1 MSDLMRGDRVS
12 WDGDT
17 WTVEMCGCEVEV
29 MPDGSEG
36 PELVLIENH
45 DRGRFTVRE
54 SEVTVTAWA
63 PTPTARQGDESR
75 PQ

>member
-1 MSDLMRGDRVS
+1 MTNLMRGDLVS

-17 WTVEMCGCEVEV
+17 WTVEMCGCECEA
-29 MPDGSEG
+29 MADGSMG
-36 PELVLIENH
+36 PELVQVANAT
-45 DRGRFTVRE
+45 RGLYTVRE

-63 PTPTARQGDESR
+63 PTAIARQGDEGR

>member
-1 MSDLMRGDRVS
+1 MTELMRGDLVS

-17 WTVEMCGCEVEV
+17 WTVEVCGCEVEA

-36 PELVLIENH
+36 PELVLISNH
-45 DRGRFTVRE
+45 ARGMFTVRE

-63 PTPTARQGDESR
+63 PTPTARKGDEDR